1 MTAYNQLCAEFYDL
15 DKPEQADEAFAFYAA
30 YAREA
35 QGPILEPMCG
45 SGRFLL
51 RLLAMGLDIEGTD
64 ASPFMLA
71 ACRRRAEER
80 GLRPVLHEQRLE
92 ETALQRR
99 YSLVFLPAGSIGLIT
114 DPAALRA
121 SLCRLHEVMAPGAKL
136 VLEIDRPPSAVS
148 CAWPAG
154 GRWIKREDGAI
165 LVLSWLG
172 QYAASEQIS
181 YNLHRYE
188 LVRGG
193 KIIET
198 EIEELD
204 VRYHEPDAFEGIL
217 TGVGFSGIQRWRAF
231 EHSPPTEDDEGIVF
245 ECSKP

>member
-1 MTAYNQLCAEFYDL
+1 MTTYNQLSAEFYDL
-15 DKPEQADEAFAFYAA
+15 DKPEQDDEAFAFYAA
-30 YAREA
+30 YARNA

-45 SGRFLL
+45 SGRFLV

-71 ACRRRAEER
+71 ACRRRAEAR
-80 GLRPVLHEQRLE
+80 GLRAVLHQQRIEQ
-92 ETALQRR
+92 TALERR
-99 YSLVFLPAGSIGLIT
+99 YGLVFLPAGSIGLVT
-114 DPAALRA
+114 DAAALRA
-121 SLCRLHEVMAPGAKL
+121 SLCGLYELMLPGAKL
-136 VLEIDRPPSAVS
+136 VLEIDRPPSPVS

-204 VRYHEPDAFEGIL
+204 VRYHEPEAFETIL
-217 TGVGFSGIQRWRAF
+217 RSVGFSEIQRWKAF
-231 EHSPPTEDDEGIVF
+231 EHSPPTEEDEGIVF
-245 ECSKP
+245 ECSRP